1 MTKINDLDAGLK
13 VSSTREALMNCE
25 WVQQNIALYL
35 YGELADDARHELE
48 QHTGRCQACASEL
61 VEQRAFQTEMSA
73 LPVEEPSA
81 SFLAAS
87 RMRLQEALEETKPER
102 AWYQRFAFD
111 PAAWLRQV
119 RFSPALATAIFIVG
133 FGGGLGAMYQ
143 SMRHNGVPAAVVET
157 PQEASIGGITS
168 IEKDPTTN
176 TVKVQY
182 DRVTPGSVS
191 GSASDPKVQ
200 DLLLYAAK
208 SNENSG
214 VRLNSVDA
222 LSAKTDD
229 PRVRETLTY
238 ALRYDSNPG
247 VRLHSLDGLAP
258 LVKQDIRVRNAVLE
272 ALLNDSN
279 LGVRSSA
286 LHSLEPVKADSSVRM
301 ALEQL
306 AKEDPSEYIRAESKH
321 VLASMPTVY

>member
-1 MTKINDLDAGLK
+1 
-13 VSSTREALMNCE
+13 MNCD
-25 WVQQNIALYL
+25 WVQQNVTLYL

-48 QHTGRCQACASEL
+48 QHVARCQACAAEL
-61 VEQRAFQTEMSA
+61 ADQREFQTQLNA

-81 SFLAAS
+81 SFLAGA
-87 RMRLQEALEETKPER
+87 RMRLQEALEQTTPHR
-102 AWYQRFAFD
+102 AWYHRFAFD

-119 RFSPALATAIFIVG
+119 RFSPALAMVIFMVG

-143 SMRHNGVPAAVVET
+143 STRHNPGAAMRQSEP
-157 PQEASIGGITS
+157 PQEANIGGITS
-168 IEKDPTTN
+168 IERDPSSN

-182 DRVTPGSVS
+182 DRVMPGSVQ
-191 GSASDPKVQ
+191 GDLNDPKVK
-200 DLLLYAAK
+200 DLLLFAAK
-208 SNENSG
+208 SDENSG

-222 LSAKTDD
+222 LAEKSDD

-247 VRLHSLDGLAP
+247 VRLHSLEGLSNF
-258 LVKQDIRVRNAVLE
+258 VKDDIRVRNAVLE

-279 LGVRSSA
+279 LGVRSGA

-301 ALEQL
+301 ALQQL
-306 AKEDPSEYIRAESKH
+306 AKEDPSDYIRTESKR

>member
-1 MTKINDLDAGLK
+1 
-13 VSSTREALMNCE
+13 MNCE
-25 WVQQNIALYL
+25 WVQQNITLYL

-48 QHTGRCQACASEL
+48 QHVERCQACAAEL
-61 VEQRAFQTEMSA
+61 IEQREFQTQMSA
-73 LPVEEPSA
+73 LPVQEPSA

-87 RMRLQEALEETKPER
+87 RMRLQEALEQTTQNR
-102 AWYQRFAFD
+102 AWYHRFAFD

-119 RFSPALATAIFIVG
+119 RFSPALAMAIFMVG

-143 SMRHNGVPAAVVET
+143 STRHTTILPPAGTEAT
-157 PQEASIGGITS
+157 AQEASIGGITS
-168 IEKDPTTN
+168 IERDPATN
-176 TVKVQY
+176 EVKVQY
-182 DRVTPGSVS
+182 DRVTPGTVQGSV
-191 GSASDPKVQ
+191 SDPKVQ
-200 DLLLYAAK
+200 DLVLYAAK

-222 LSAKTDD
+222 LVDMVGKTDD

-247 VRLHSLDGLAP
+247 VRLHSLDGLTP
-258 LVKQDIRVRNAVLE
+258 FVKQDIRVRNAVLE

-279 LGVRSSA
+279 LGVRSGA
-286 LHSLEPVKADSSVRM
+286 LHSLESVKTDSSVRM
-301 ALEQL
+301 ALQQL
-306 AKEDPSEYIRAESKH
+306 AKEDPSDYIRAESKR

>member
-1 MTKINDLDAGLK
+1 
-13 VSSTREALMNCE
+13 MNCA
-25 WVQQNIALYL
+25 WVQQNITLYL
-35 YGELADDARHELE
+35 YSELADDARHELE
-48 QHTGRCQACASEL
+48 QHVARCQACAAEL
-61 VEQRAFQTEMSA
+61 AEQREFQAQMSA

-87 RMRLQEALEETKPER
+87 RMRLQEALEQTQPHR

-119 RFSPALATAIFIVG
+119 RFSPALAMAIFMVG

-143 SMRHNGVPAAVVET
+143 SMRGKTTTTQPDPFVGAA
-157 PQEASIGGITS
+157 IGGISS

-176 TVKVQY
+176 TVKVVY
-182 DRVTPGSVS
+182 DRLSPGTVQGSV
-191 GSASDPKVQ
+191 SDPKVQ

-208 SNENSG
+208 SNDNAG

-222 LSAKTDD
+222 LSAKTDE

-247 VRLHSLDGLAP
+247 VRLHSLEGLSAF
-258 LVKQDIRVRNAVLE
+258 VKEDIRVRNAVLE

-279 LGVRSSA
+279 LGVRSGA
-286 LHSLEPVKADSSVRM
+286 LHSLEPVKTDSSVRM
-301 ALEQL
+301 ALQQL
-306 AKEDPSEYIRAESKH
+306 AKEDPSEYIRAESKR
-321 VLASMPTVY
+321 VLAAMPTVY